1 MFKKKEKIA
10 EYIFLLSACLSV
22 LSVILIFAFLIQN
35 GVTGIAKV
43 GFINFITGMT
53 WKPVIN
59 IYGILPMIIT
69 SFYVTIIAIVIAA
82 PIGIFSS
89 IYLMSYVN
97 KRYYGLIKQGINL
110 LAAIPSVVYGFFG
123 VMVIVPI
130 IRDAFRVSG
139 SSILAAG
146 LVLAIMILPTIIT
159 LSETSLRGVDKSY
172 YEGALGLGATK
183 ERALFS
189 VVLPA
194 AKSGIVTS
202 VILAIG
208 RALGET
214 MAVIMVA
221 GNQARIPTSVLD
233 GARTLTSN
241 IVLEMGYATD
251 LHREALIATAL
262 VLLILTFIINIILN
276 YFTRGAK

>member
-1 MFKKKEKIA
+1 MYKKKEKIA
-10 EYIFLLSACLSV
+10 ESIFLLSACLSV
-22 LSVILIFAFLIQN
+22 LSVILIFAFLIKN
-35 GVTGIAKV
+35 GIAGIAKI
-43 GFINFITGMT
+43 GFVNFITGIT
-53 WKPVIN
+53 WKPSID

-69 SFYVTIIAIVIAA
+69 SFYVTIIAIIIAA
-82 PIGIFSS
+82 PIGILSS
-89 IYLMSYVN
+89 LYLTNYAN
-97 KRYYGLIKQGINL
+97 KKYYGIIKQGINL

-130 IRDAFRVSG
+130 IRDTFRVSG
-139 SSILAAG
+139 SSILAAS

-159 LSETSLRGVDKSY
+159 LSETSLKGVDKSY

-189 VVLPA
+189 IVLPA
-194 AKSGIVTS
+194 AKSGIITS

-221 GNQARIPTSVLD
+221 GNQARIPTSILD

-262 VLLILTFIINIILN
+262 ILLIITFLINIMLN
-276 YFTRGAK
+276 YFTKGDK